1 MENESF
7 TEDFI
12 LIDPPHLC
20 KNAIEKLVGIKI
32 NHIGIYQTA
41 FTHKSALKKYMLT
54 ESFET
59 LEFMGDSVLGF
70 IITKFLFDKF
80 KDEQEGFLTKAR
92 TKLVCGKTL
101 ADISSKLGLD
111 KFILIDMYAFID
123 VVDLI
128 GGIDLYLDQAVIDP
142 TYKTLDDGVWGT
154 LHYEPGAYHM
164 NGREALRLARTR
176 HTSSDFARSERQQK
190 ILAAIQKKARSFG
203 FGDAGTLYDIVKTVL
218 KKTETDISVS
228 EAIQYYFRYQ
238 SFEINSSHVISSGN
252 ILYVPE
258 YVSTEQC
265 GEMIAE
271 WEAAGGPD
279 GVAEAGERPD
289 CENALNAY
297 TLLPRDD
304 NWKLIKWYFRE
315 IFDGDGLDY

>member
-1 MENESF
+1 LSDYSGGPVHEEGSF
-7 TEDFI
+7 NI
-12 LIDPPHLC
+12 LIAGKHGSLIDTMIFVHLDETERTIDMISIPRDLYY
-20 KNAIEKLVGIKI
+20 NGRKI
-32 NHIGIYQTA
+32 NHYVSSYG
-41 FTHKSALKKYMLT
+41 M
-54 ESFET
+54 E
-59 LEFMGDSVLGF
+59 EFKRVLGD
-70 IITKFLFDKF
+70 ITGY
-80 KDEQEGFLTKAR
+80 E
-92 TKLVCGKTL
+92 
-101 ADISSKLGLD
+101 LD

-176 HTSSDFARSERQQK
+176 HTSSDFARSERQQT

-238 SFEINSSHVISSGN
+238 SFEMKSAHVISSGN

-258 YVSTEQC
+258 YVSTKQC
-265 GEMIAE
+265 GEMITE
-271 WEAAGGPD
+271 WEEAGGAD
-279 GVAEAGERPD
+279 GAAEAGERPD
-289 CENALNAY
+289 CENTLNAY
-297 TLLPRDD
+297 TLLPRDN

>member
-1 MENESF
+1 MSDYSGGPVHGEGTFNILVAGKHGS
-7 TEDFI
+7 
-12 LIDPPHLC
+12 LIDTMILVHLDEGERTIDMISIPRDLYY
-20 KNAIEKLVGIKI
+20 NGRKI
-32 NHIGIYQTA
+32 NHYVMNYG
-41 FTHKSALKKYMLT
+41 MD
-54 ESFET
+54 
-59 LEFMGDSVLGF
+59 EFKRVLGD
-70 IITKFLFDKF
+70 ITGY
-80 KDEQEGFLTKAR
+80 E
-92 TKLVCGKTL
+92 
-101 ADISSKLGLD
+101 LD